1 MYRAPVDTERAF
13 STHPISPFKVAAQT
27 SNEEKNVRLYKT
39 GMEYPYI
46 SMRHSILHG
55 ETVCTENL
63 TPWMKL
69 LPCRSES
76 GLAKYLSNPSYLLNF
91 DYVSLGV
98 HVLPTEPRT
107 LQMTLMLVADRNL
120 PPVPASISTFQP
132 PPRSPVFD
140 LQALLG
146 VKLSDSQH
154 ICPLARSSRLIVHR
168 PKDFGPDDVES
179 PCGKPICDLKT
190 QSAPWN
196 VIMKWNEDRLV
207 EVPQDFRGFVTAHRW
222 TVGYGHQNGKL
233 ALEITNRLSRNVTV
247 SYRQVTPFML
257 RLMFHT
263 MKATGSKIADGKSGS
278 TSPADYPV
286 YPTSF
291 KVEPGLDRL
300 TMTSMEIGLELPAKS
315 KVLVTIDYD
324 LVFLHWTE
332 HPPDAHR
339 GFDISAGIMLVTV
352 DPASTLE
359 MQKKESIGVLP
370 PIPTVT
376 SKEFS
381 GGIIK
386 PQNFKHHFL
395 VYTEGLVLSLPTPDF
410 SMPYNVITL
419 TSTVLAIIFA
429 FTVKTLTRRY
439 GLLFKDGAFTSDRAI
454 VIIIRKVM
462 SFFKKPPTPVAEE
475 EIKTD

>member
-1 MYRAPVDTERAF
+1 M
-13 STHPISPFKVAAQT
+13 
-27 SNEEKNVRLYKT
+27 RLYKT
-39 GMEYPYI
+39 GMEYPFI
-46 SMRHSILHG
+46 AMRHSILHG

-76 GLAKYLSNPSYLLNF
+76 GLAKYLSNPSFLFNF

-98 HVLPTEPRT
+98 NVLPTTPRT

-120 PPVPASISTFQP
+120 PPVAASISTFQP

-140 LQALLG
+140 LRALLG
-146 VKLSDSQH
+146 VKLTGSQH
-154 ICPLARSSRLIVHR
+154 KCPLARSSTLTLHEQKEKGPV
-168 PKDFGPDDVES
+168 PDVFEKPCKKDV
-179 PCGKPICDLKT
+179 CDLRALD
-190 QSAPWN
+190 APWN
-196 VIMKWNEDRLV
+196 VVMKWNDDRTI
-207 EVPQDFRGFVTAHRW
+207 EVPEEFRGFVTAHRW

-233 ALEITNRLSRNVTV
+233 ALELTNRLSQNVTIL
-247 SYRQVTPFML
+247 YRQVTPFML

-263 MKATGSKIADGKSGS
+263 LVATGSKIQASKNGS
-278 TSPADYPV
+278 TETWTAF
-286 YPTSF
+286 PTSF

-300 TMTSMEIGLELPAKS
+300 TMTSMQIGFELPAKS
-315 KVLVTIDYD
+315 KILVTIDYD

-352 DPASTLE
+352 DPASLLE
-359 MQKKESIGVLP
+359 LAKARSFGALP
-370 PIPTVT
+370 PTTTLTVT
-376 SKEFS
+376 ERGKNDAIE
-381 GGIIK
+381 K
-386 PQNFKHHFL
+386 LHFL

-439 GLLFKDGAFTSDRAI
+439 GLLFKDGAFASDRAI
-454 VIIIRKVM
+454 VIIIRKIA
-462 SFFKKPPTPVAEE
+462 SFFKKPQENQANPQGNQVNPQENQE
-475 EIKTD
+475 RPIQN

>member
-1 MYRAPVDTERAF
+1 MYRPPVDVMRAF

-27 SNEEKNVRLYKT
+27 SKEEKNVRLFKT
-39 GMEYPYI
+39 GMEHPYVP
-46 SMRHSILHG
+46 MRHSILHG

-76 GLAKYLSNPSYLLNF
+76 GLAKYLSNPSFLFNF

-98 HVLPTEPRT
+98 NVLPTEPKT
-107 LQMTLMLVADRNL
+107 LQMTLMLVANRNL

-132 PPRSPVFD
+132 PTRSPVFD

-146 VKLSDSQH
+146 VKLTKNQH
-154 ICPLARSSRLIVHR
+154 NCPLARSSTLVVHN
-168 PKDFGPDDVES
+168 PEGGPEVSET
-179 PCGKPICDLKT
+179 PCGKSVCDLKT
-190 QSAPWN
+190 LDKPWN
-196 VIMKWNEDRLV
+196 VVMKWNEDRNV
-207 EVPQDFRGFVTAHRW
+207 EVPSHFHGFVTAHRW

-233 ALEITNRLSRNVTV
+233 ALEISNHLSRNVTI

-263 MKATGSKIADGKSGS
+263 LIATGSSLEKEEE
-278 TSPADYPV
+278 PFPV
-286 YPTSF
+286 FPKSF

-300 TMTSMEIGLELPAKS
+300 TMTEMEISFEMPAKS
-315 KVLVTIDYD
+315 KIFVTIDYD

-339 GFDISAGIMLVTV
+339 GFDISAGIMLVTI
-352 DPASTLE
+352 DPETLPE
-359 MQKKESIGVLP
+359 IQNAKSFGVLP
-370 PIPTVT
+370 PT
-376 SKEFS
+376 STATINDFS
-381 GGIIK
+381 YTRK
-386 PQNFKHHFL
+386 LRKLHFL

-439 GLLFKDGAFTSDRAI
+439 ALLFKDGAFTSDRAI
-454 VIIIRKVM
+454 VLIIRKVV
-462 SFFKKPPTPVAEE
+462 SLFKKPQEE
-475 EIKTD
+475 KKKED

>member
-1 MYRAPVDTERAF
+1 M
-13 STHPISPFKVAAQT
+13 
-27 SNEEKNVRLYKT
+27 RLYKT
-39 GMEYPYI
+39 GMEYPFI
-46 SMRHSILHG
+46 GMRHSILHG

-76 GLAKYLSNPSYLLNF
+76 GLAKYLSNPSFLFNF

-98 HVLPTEPRT
+98 SVLPTTPKT

-140 LQALLG
+140 LRALLG
-146 VKLSDSQH
+146 VKLTGSQH
-154 ICPLARSSRLIVHR
+154 KCPLARSSTLILRQHKEKG
-168 PKDFGPDDVES
+168 PGPDVVET
-179 PCGKPICDLKT
+179 PCGNEVCDLRALD
-190 QSAPWN
+190 SPWN
-196 VIMKWNEDRLV
+196 VIMKWNEDRTV
-207 EVPQDFRGFVTAHRW
+207 EVPEEFRGFVTAHRW

-233 ALEITNRLSRNVTV
+233 ALELTNRLSRNVTI

-263 MKATGSKIADGKSGS
+263 LTATGSHIQDGKRGAKNDS
-278 TSPADYPV
+278 TLTWPV
-286 YPTSF
+286 QPTSF

-300 TMTSMEIGLELPAKS
+300 TMTSMQLGFELPAKS

-352 DPASTLE
+352 DPASLLDLAKA
-359 MQKKESIGVLP
+359 MSFGALP
-370 PIPTVT
+370 PTTTLTVSER
-376 SKEFS
+376 SKSDVIEKF
-381 GGIIK
+381 
-386 PQNFKHHFL
+386 HFL

-439 GLLFKDGAFTSDRAI
+439 GLLFKDGAFASDRAI
-454 VIIIRKVM
+454 VLIIRKIA
-462 SFFKKPPTPVAEE
+462 SFFKKPQAQPQDKPQVAEAQAKE
-475 EIKTD
+475 